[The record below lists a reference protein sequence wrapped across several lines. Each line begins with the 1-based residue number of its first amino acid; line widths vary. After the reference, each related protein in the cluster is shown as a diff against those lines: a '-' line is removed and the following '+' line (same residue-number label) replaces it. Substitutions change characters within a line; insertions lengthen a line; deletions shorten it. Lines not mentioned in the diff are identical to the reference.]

1 MYNLNYLQKC
11 LFFDIETVS
20 RHRTFQEFKDNEY
33 ELSKI
38 WVEKCEDQDKYKDNP
53 EQSYEEFSC
62 LYPEYG
68 KVACISYGYYCTKE
82 NKWKVESIDDL
93 NSDEETMLKA
103 FAHIVNT
110 KFTHHILAGFNIKKF
125 DVPFVYRRML
135 NHKILPPI
143 QFDTWDK
150 KPWEIISLD
159 LLRVWSELNTI
170 NGMCTFDLV
179 CNLMGVESPKSG
191 EVKGSNV
198 KENYFEGNIEELV
211 KYCRKDVQASIRLAM
226 AFAHE
231 KLVEIID

>member
-1 MYNLNYLQKC
+1 
-11 LFFDIETVS
+11 
-20 RHRTFQEFKDNEY
+20 
-33 ELSKI
+33 
-38 WVEKCEDQDKYKDNP
+38 
-53 EQSYEEFSC
+53 
-62 LYPEYG
+62 
-68 KVACISYGYYCTKE
+68 
-82 NKWKVESIDDL
+82 
-93 NSDEETMLKA
+93 
-103 FAHIVNT
+103 
-110 KFTHHILAGFNIKKF
+110 LAGFNIKKF

-135 NHKILPPI
+135 THKILPPI

>member
-1 MYNLNYLQKC
+1 
-11 LFFDIETVS
+11 
-20 RHRTFQEFKDNEY
+20 
-33 ELSKI
+33 
-38 WVEKCEDQDKYKDNP
+38 
-53 EQSYEEFSC
+53 
-62 LYPEYG
+62 
-68 KVACISYGYYCTKE
+68 
-82 NKWKVESIDDL
+82 
-93 NSDEETMLKA
+93 ML
-103 FAHIVNT
+103 T
-110 KFTHHILAGFNIKKF
+110 
-125 DVPFVYRRML
+125 
-135 NHKILPPI
+135 HKILPPI